1 MSIRTRYLPTNPP
14 AAPDADGLG
23 RHLQALAHLLHAA
36 IYVWDPGEDVV
47 HQSQLHK
54 AWFGEARDGGRWLAR
69 QCAGSDRGRLIRAHS
84 EVLSGKSGGWQLCY
98 TAVIDGREIRVFD
111 RARSLG
117 PPDHRIVGIIQPLE
131 AMYAQPLG
139 DDERADQ
146 PNHLTQCHQIIEALS
161 VSEQHYRL
169 LAENVTDLISLHEPG
184 GDYKYLSPAA
194 LNLLGYEPHELVGVS
209 PLNWVH
215 PGDRDFVA
223 AQLEKLR
230 REGNPL
236 TVEFRVL
243 RRDGRY
249 LWISST
255 ARALRGPRG
264 QVEEVLIISRDISHV
279 RQGQMLEQLDRTLA
293 VGLSSARRLQTAV
306 DLVVQTLDE
315 IPEVSASALYLA
327 NDQTGR
333 FEMAGSRGV
342 PEGIRHSRE
351 SFSPEAPLIA
361 HCLHGRAQYG
371 NYLDLIPKPEDRDH
385 QARLKAAAVIPVHF
399 DGQVIASI
407 KAASRDVTSFS
418 TPVRNTLE
426 SIASHLGAT
435 IVRIR
440 AEEKLRQRTD
450 QLRSLASQLAVV
462 EERQRRQIATG
473 LHDRVGQ
480 TLAALKISAGLLQRS
495 LVDSRSRGSAEQITH
510 MLDDAMREIR
520 TLTFELC
527 PPVLYELGLE
537 AAISWLLEQLT
548 SQHDIHLHLDDD
560 AQRAPLSEDLL
571 GLVFQ
576 ITRELL
582 TNVIKHAQATEARV
596 RIRNRPEAFVLTVRD
611 DGRGFDPV
619 VLEEA
624 HRCRGFGLFS
634 IRERLGQFGGDLHIR
649 SSPGSGATVT
659 IHLPWSQE
667 ST

>member
-1 MSIRTRYLPTNPP
+1 MSIRTQYLPTTSS

-23 RHLQALAHLLHAA
+23 RHLHALSHLLHAA
-36 IYVWDPGEDVV
+36 IYVWDPGRNVV

-54 AWFGEARDGGRWLAR
+54 AWFGRAEDTGRWLAK

-98 TAVIDGREIRVFD
+98 TANIDGRDIRVFD
-111 RARSLG
+111 RAHSLG

-131 AMYAQPLG
+131 ALYDGQLPGG
-139 DDERADQ
+139 DRSDQ
-146 PNHLTQCHQIIEALS
+146 PNHLAQCRRMIEALS

-169 LAENVTDLISLHEPG
+169 LAENATDLISLHEAE

-194 LNLLGYEPHELVGVS
+194 LDLLGYEPQELVGAS
-209 PLNWVH
+209 PLNYVH
-215 PGDRDFVA
+215 PGDRAFVA
-223 AQLEKLR
+223 AQIQKLNR
-230 REGNPL
+230 DGKAITL
-236 TVEFRVL
+236 EFRVR

-249 LWISST
+249 LWVSST
-255 ARALRGPRG
+255 GRPLHDPTGK
-264 QVEEVLIISRDISHV
+264 VEEILVISRDISHL
-279 RQGQMLEQLDRTLA
+279 RQGQMLEQLDRNLA
-293 VGLSSARRLQTAV
+293 VGLSSVRTLPTAV
-306 DLVVQTLDE
+306 DLVVRALDE

-327 NDQTGR
+327 NEETGR

-371 NYLDLIPKPEDRDH
+371 NYLDLIPDPEDQDH
-385 QARLKAAAVIPVHF
+385 QARLKAAAVIPIHF

-407 KAASRDVTSFS
+407 KAASRDVDSFS
-418 TPVRNTLE
+418 TPVRSALE
-426 SIASHLGAT
+426 SMASHLGAT

-440 AEEKLRQRTD
+440 AEEKLQRRTE

-495 LVDSRSRGSAEQITH
+495 LVDSGSRRSAEQITH

-537 AAISWLLEQLT
+537 AAVSWLLDQLAG
-548 SQHDIHLHLDDD
+548 QHEIQLRLDDD

-582 TNVIKHAQATEARV
+582 TNVVKHAQATEAQV
-596 RIRNRPEAFVLTVRD
+596 RIRNKPDAFVLTVSD
-611 DGRGFDPV
+611 NGRGFDPA
-619 VLEEA
+619 VLEQA

-634 IRERLGQFGGDLHIR
+634 IRERLGQFGGHLHIR

-667 ST
+667 CT